1 MTMDTLK
8 HCTKVVVRVMNYGEK
23 GDDADSDTDIYVHTY
38 LSAATTADGVVIV
51 GVAVVTAVVV
61 VKGSLR
67 LVPLLKS
74 GCSVLRRPR
83 VDTEYIAELVVVEV
97 GPVVVVVVLAAATG
111 LGL

>member
-1 MTMDTLK
+1 
-8 HCTKVVVRVMNYGEK
+8 MNYGEK

-51 GVAVVTAVVV
+51 DVAVVAVV

-83 VDTEYIAELVVVEV
+83 VDTEYIAELVVVVV
-97 GPVVVVVVLAAATG
+97 GPVATVVLAATTG

>member
-1 MTMDTLK
+1 MEKKVTMRI
-8 HCTKVVVRVMNYGEK
+8 VIQ
-23 GDDADSDTDIYVHTY
+23 IYVHTF

-51 GVAVVTAVVV
+51 DVAVVAVV

-83 VDTEYIAELVVVEV
+83 VDTEYIAELVVVV
-97 GPVVVVVVLAAATG
+97 GPVVVVVMAAATG